1 MGTLEII
8 DMAMRLKASERF
20 EIAGTLFRS
29 LDKPDPEIER
39 VWGEEALRRLRVYD
53 EGRLETVSLDDAL
66 RG

>member
-8 DMAMRLKASERF
+8 DMAMRLKASERL
-20 EIAGTLFRS
+20 EIAETLFRS

-53 EGRLETVSLDDAL
+53 EGRLETVLLDDAL